1 MIQEIVSDG
10 YLGVRCSRC
19 REPIAVTKRVA
30 VLFDQIKPRQSDER
44 EDLTAKAFTLR
55 CKVCDGESVYD
66 ISEVEE
72 FEGQPRKRK
81 LISSPRN
88 A

>member
-1 MIQEIVSDG
+1 MIQEIASNG

-19 REPIAVTKRVA
+19 REPIDVTKRVA

-44 EDLTAKAFTLR
+44 EDLKARAFSLR

-66 ISEVEE
+66 VSEVQEV
-72 FEGQPRKRK
+72 EGQPRKRK
-81 LISSPRN
+81 LATKS
-88 A
+88 AKA